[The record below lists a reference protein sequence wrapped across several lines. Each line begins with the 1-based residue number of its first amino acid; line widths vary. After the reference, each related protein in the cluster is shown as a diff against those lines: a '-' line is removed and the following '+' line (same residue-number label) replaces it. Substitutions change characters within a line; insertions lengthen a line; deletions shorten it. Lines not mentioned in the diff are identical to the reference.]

1 MIRKYLES
9 LGIEYKPD
17 AVYTNKD
24 LSNTKEIDGVEIIQ
38 DKQALEDGMNSMIN
52 TMKTM
57 IVPYDKNLKHS
68 NINRFHYLQYIKNN
82 KKIENMIKMSL
93 KTCLFLYLK

>member
-1 MIRKYLES
+1 MKRENGVTLIAL
-9 LGIEYKPD
+9 
-17 AVYTNKD
+17 AV
-24 LSNTKEIDGVEIIQ
+24 
-38 DKQALEDGMNSMIN
+38 
-52 TMKTM
+52 TM
-57 IVPYDKNLKHS
+57 IVRYDKNLKHS

>member
-1 MIRKYLES
+1 MK
-9 LGIEYKPD
+9 
-17 AVYTNKD
+17 
-24 LSNTKEIDGVEIIQ
+24 IQ
-38 DKQALEDGMNSMIN
+38 DRIKTKGNKGITLIALVI
-52 TMKTM
+52 TM

>member
-1 MIRKYLES
+1 MK
-9 LGIEYKPD
+9 K
-17 AVYTNKD
+17 TNKK
-24 LSNTKEIDGVEIIQ
+24 SKSKENGITLI
-38 DKQALEDGMNSMIN
+38 ALVI
-52 TMKTM
+52 TM

-82 KKIENMIKMSL
+82 KKIEKMIKMSL